1 MAILERESH
10 RYWGNMGSIILPTGR
25 FSDRLNMRFS
35 RISQIVP
42 KQPYQNLR
50 GFKVFFEVVAVEVL
64 FSRELWGFLGGLF
77 PALRLRGDF

>member
-1 MAILERESH
+1 
-10 RYWGNMGSIILPTGR
+10 MGQQGGIILPTGR

-35 RISQIVP
+35 RVSRIVP

-50 GFKVFFEVVAVEVL
+50 GFGVFLEVVAVEVL

-77 PALRLRGDF
+77 PALRLRG